1 MAFVP
6 TGTRAVLSTGA
17 GKGIGHATARYL
29 ASRGFCVYAGVRSPD
44 DARRV
49 REGFDNRITPIQ
61 LDVTDPASIH
71 AAVASVATGHPF
83 QFLGL
88 VNNSAI
94 STPCPLELLPSGALR
109 ELFEVNV
116 FGAMALTR
124 ALLPELRRAEVARIV
139 NVSSINGRLAQPF
152 IGGYSATK
160 FALEAISDA
169 LRRELRPW
177 GIRVTVVQP
186 GAVATPIFDTARQR
200 GRSLAER
207 IPEEDRRLYPGVMQ
221 ALLDRPG
228 KPPRHAIPP
237 TDVARVIAR
246 ALRRRRP
253 RTRYLVGRDA
263 RLGALLAAILPD
275 RLLDWLL
282 THRITAS

>member
-1 MAFVP
+1 MASAP
-6 TGTRAVLSTGA
+6 AKTSAVLITGA
-17 GKGIGHATARYL
+17 GKGIGEATAWHL
-29 ASRGFCVYAGVRSPD
+29 AHCGFRIYAGVRSAD
-44 DARRV
+44 DARRIG
-49 REGFDNRITPIQ
+49 EGFDSRLTPVP

-71 AAVASVATGHPF
+71 AAVASVATGRPF
-83 QFLGL
+83 RFLGL

-94 STPCPLELLPSGALR
+94 STPCPLELLPGEALR

-177 GIRVTVVQP
+177 GIGVTVVQP

-200 GRSLAER
+200 GRDLAVR
-207 IPEEDRRLYPGVMQ
+207 IPEEDRQLYPGVMQ

-282 THRITAS
+282 TNRMAAS

>member
-1 MAFVP
+1 MASAP
-6 TGTRAVLSTGA
+6 TGTRAVLITGA
-17 GKGIGHATARYL
+17 GKGIGEATAWHL
-29 ASRGFCVYAGVRSPD
+29 ANRGFRVYAGVRSAD
-44 DARRV
+44 DARRLGARSDGAV
-49 REGFDNRITPIQ
+49 TALR

-71 AAVASVATGHPF
+71 AAVASVATERPF

-94 STPCPLELLPSGALR
+94 STPCPLELLPGEALR

-124 ALLPELRRAEVARIV
+124 ALLPELRRAENARIV
-139 NVSSINGRLAQPF
+139 NVSSINGRIAQPF

-177 GIRVTVVQP
+177 GIGVIVVQP

-200 GRSLAER
+200 GRDLAVR
-207 IPEEDRRLYPGVMQ
+207 LPEVDRQLYPGVMQ

-275 RLLDWLL
+275 RLLDRLL
-282 THRITAS
+282 ANRMTAS

>member
-1 MAFVP
+1 MASVP
-6 TGTRAVLSTGA
+6 NGTRAVLITGA
-17 GKGIGHATARYL
+17 GKGIGEATARYL
-29 ASRGFCVYAGVRSPD
+29 ASHDFRVFAGVRSAD
-44 DARRV
+44 DARRIA
-49 REGFDNRITPIQ
+49 EGLDGRLTPVQ
-61 LDVTDPASIH
+61 LDVTDPTSIH
-71 AAVASVATGHPF
+71 AAVASVAAERPF
-83 QFLGL
+83 RFLGL

-94 STPCPLELLPSGALR
+94 STPCPLELLPSEALR

-116 FGAMALTR
+116 FGVMALTR
-124 ALLPELRRAEVARIV
+124 ALLPELRRADVARIV

-177 GIRVTVVQP
+177 GIGVTVVQP

-200 GRSLAER
+200 GRDLAVR

-221 ALLDRPG
+221 AVLDRPG

-246 ALRRRRP
+246 ALRRRRL

-263 RLGALLAAILPD
+263 RLGALLAAVLPD

-282 THRITAS
+282 TNRMTAS

>member
-1 MAFVP
+1 MASVP
-6 TGTRAVLSTGA
+6 TGTRAVLISGA
-17 GKGIGHATARYL
+17 GKGIGEATARYL
-29 ASRGFCVYAGVRSPD
+29 SRHGFRVYAGIRSAD

-49 REGFDNRITPIQ
+49 GEGLDSALTPVC
-61 LDVTDPASIH
+61 LDITDPASIR
-71 AAVASVATGHPF
+71 AAVASVAAERPF

-94 STPCPLELLPSGALR
+94 STPCPLELMPSEALR

-177 GIRVTVVQP
+177 GIGVTVVQP

-200 GRSLAER
+200 GRELAVG
-207 IPEEDRRLYPGVMQ
+207 IQEEDRRLYPGVMR

-237 TDVARVIAR
+237 RDVARVIAR
-246 ALRRRRP
+246 ALSRRRP

-275 RLLDWLL
+275 RLLDRLL
-282 THRITAS
+282 TSRRTDS